1 MDRLGDSTREISVS
15 RGGSRDTL
23 CLIPSKLVRRTGFE
37 KTGAR
42 ELAWGRQRHRLASPS
57 HDSS

>member
-1 MDRLGDSTREISVS
+1 MDRLGDSPREISVS

-23 CLIPSKLVRRTGFE
+23 LMPSKLVRRTGFE
-37 KTGAR
+37 KREAR
-42 ELAWGRQRHRLASPS
+42 ELAWGRQNHRLASPS